1 MSQENVDLYYRAV
14 DAIDRHDLSALLAL
28 MDDEV
33 DAVSRIVA
41 TEGGLHGHEGIRRWW
56 DEWFTTFPDYSIEV
70 VEARDVGDV
79 VIASLRTGGHG
90 AGSDLLVEEL
100 IWQASRWRQRKCV
113 WWQIFETRTEA
124 LEAVGLSEQDA
135 HAESS

>member
-33 DAVSRIVA
+33 DAVPRIVA
-41 TEGGLHGHEGIRRWW
+41 MEGGLQGHEGIRRWW
-56 DEWFTTFPDYSIEV
+56 DEWFATFPDYSIEV

-79 VIASLRTGGHG
+79 VIASLRTSGRGASRTVPAVGPPG
-90 AGSDLLVEEL
+90 AGVLSLSVIRRSDTTWTWPV
-100 IWQASRWRQRKCV
+100 
-113 WWQIFETRTEA
+113 
-124 LEAVGLSEQDA
+124 
-135 HAESS
+135 